1 MPRHLTARSG
11 TCFNVSMDRNTL
23 DHLAELAAVLHQAP
37 NPALVEGF
45 LREILT
51 PSEIEGISFRW
62 ELVKRLN
69 RGQSQRAIAAE
80 LGLSLCKITRGAR
93 ILKNP
98 DSALRAV
105 LRRSPS
111 AS

>member
-1 MPRHLTARSG
+1 M
-11 TCFNVSMDRNTL
+11 NRNTL
-23 DHLAELAAVLHQAP
+23 DHLAELAALIHQAGDP
-37 NPALVEGF
+37 GLVEGF

-69 RGQSQRAIAAE
+69 RGQSQRSVASE

-93 ILKNP
+93 ILKQP
-98 DSALRAV
+98 DSALRT
-105 LRRSPS
+105 LLERQGRG
-111 AS
+111 